1 MKPLVALLAV
11 LLAAPALGSPGF
23 FAASQAAAN
32 PPGVPAAPERLPLT
46 VFFADGSSQPV
57 RAWSFAYEYQTWPKG
72 ESPARGTVSTLE
84 MDELLVGR
92 KVVPTA
98 GATVVVQYAGT
109 AARELEVTDATGK
122 RIRLKVEPP
131 APESLVPKL
140 GKETVL
146 QPRVVDLRG
155 ETLTG
160 GKRSYCL
167 LTYTSL
173 VQCAGADGER
183 VVKIQFP

>member
-1 MKPLVALLAV
+1 MKRLAPRLAV
-11 LLAAPALGSPGF
+11 LLALLPTAP
-23 FAASQAAAN
+23 
-32 PPGVPAAPERLPLT
+32 VRAAPLQTAERPALT

-57 RAWSFAYEYQTWPKG
+57 RAWSFAYEYLAWPKA
-72 ESPARGTVSTLE
+72 ESPARGTLSTRE
-84 MDELLVGR
+84 TAELLVGR

-98 GATVVVQYAGT
+98 GTTVQVQYAGP
-109 AARELEVTDATGK
+109 AARELVVTDANGK
-122 RIRLKVEPP
+122 SSRLKVEAP
-131 APESLVPKL
+131 AAESLVPRL
-140 GKETVL
+140 GKETLL
-146 QPRVVDLRG
+146 QPRVLDLRG

-173 VQCAGADGER
+173 VQCAAADGER